1 MEDTPNEQAP
11 DAQPEREHMQQLTV
25 YIKETDHVH
34 HRPLYLEILELVR
47 QNNGAGATVLKG
59 LAGYSASSRS
69 ITTAGLA
76 DLVQH
81 LPMVII
87 IVDQAA
93 RIKNMLPQIEEWV
106 QVNGGL
112 VTVQDLEAHRYL
124 HPNLPRETRR

>member
-1 MEDTPNEQAP
+1 
-11 DAQPEREHMQQLTV
+11 
-25 YIKETDHVH
+25 
-34 HRPLYLEILELVR
+34 
-47 QNNGAGATVLKG
+47 VLKG